1 MRAIGLGKVH
11 SVWIPHF
18 HALQE
23 LNRFYY
29 STAARCYELML
40 QRTFERSTFSKPLHS
55 HGSIREMIAD
65 SATDLESAR
74 LLTLSCAEEMDK
86 KGNKLARD
94 KIAMIKVVV
103 PQLTSKVVDRAVQV
117 HSVGSYSLLL
127 LHIL

>member
-1 MRAIGLGKVH
+1 
-11 SVWIPHF
+11 
-18 HALQE
+18 
-23 LNRFYY
+23 
-29 STAARCYELML
+29 
-40 QRTFERSTFSKPLHS
+40 
-55 HGSIREMIAD
+55 MIAD